1 MEKVVAPIPGNIV
14 SVAVKVGQTVKSG
27 QKLLILEALKMQNE
41 IFCETAG
48 TVKEILVNVEF
59 TIEKGPKGLQA
70 ADVRIV

>member
-48 TVKEILVNVEF
+48 TVKEILVNEGSKVNVGQTLVVVE
-59 TIEKGPKGLQA
+59 
-70 ADVRIV
+70 